1 MGMHRPRQP
10 LRRQST
16 LAALAGL
23 VSVVA
28 LTGACGGP
36 GEDAEPVVEP
46 APAVS
51 VPGDLTMS
59 GGAGGEKSTRSAAAT
74 DDEGAGSESGAE
86 ASESPSASPSPS
98 AEGEKVDDERCALL
112 QEAWSSTNRALV
124 QLDASAG
131 HPRTLVESFRAG
143 HRAMTSAEPTEG
155 VATAWGTMSDYLG
168 AAVDA
173 FEDVDEDDADA
184 VSSAMADAVTADDTA
199 EAAAAGQEVTEYL
212 AATCSA
218 R

>member
-1 MGMHRPRQP
+1 MHRPRQS
-10 LRRQST
+10 LRRPST
-16 LAALAGL
+16 LAALVGL
-23 VSVVA
+23 VSVAA
-28 LTGACGGP
+28 LAGACGGP
-36 GEDAEPVVEP
+36 AEDAEPLAEP

-59 GGAGGEKSTRSAAAT
+59 GAGGEETTKSAAAT
-74 DDEGAGSESGAE
+74 DDEGTGSESDAE
-86 ASESPSASPSPS
+86 ASESPSASPSPD
-98 AEGEKVDDERCALL
+98 AEGEDVDPERCALM

-143 HRAMTSAEPTEG
+143 NRAMTSAEPTEG

-212 AATCSA
+212 ATTCSA
-218 R
+218 G